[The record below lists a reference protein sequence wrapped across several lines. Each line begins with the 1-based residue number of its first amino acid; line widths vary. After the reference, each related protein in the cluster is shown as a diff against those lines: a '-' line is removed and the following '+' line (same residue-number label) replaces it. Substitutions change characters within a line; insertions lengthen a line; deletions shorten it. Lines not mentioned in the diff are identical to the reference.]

1 MSWEEEQERF
11 WGWINHPQDLSLD
24 AEAIASM
31 LAPHTHIS
39 QAEALAIYNNAYHQ
53 RLVEVSSALFPVL
66 FNTLGREL
74 YTKLWLAYMS
84 AHPPRNGPIHRIGE
98 QLAEFLREHPS
109 FRGLPALGDITQLE
123 TLLGQ
128 LFDQVDETPY
138 TLVALQALP
147 QEDWPAMRWR
157 AGQDWALMNSG
168 FDLEGYWQQM
178 QAYRDAGGEPGAAE
192 FGIETL
198 QPAPDTALPN
208 YLVFR
213 QKQRMQFQRI
223 RPEFSVFLRAVQDNQ
238 PFAEICVQLAEQF
251 PEQEIP
257 SLSLRLLLRALEL
270 ELLRA

>member
-11 WGWINHPQDLSLD
+11 WSWINHPQDLNLD

-74 YTKLWLAYMS
+74 YTKLWLAYMA

-98 QLAEFLREHPS
+98 HLAAFIREHPS
-109 FRGLPALGDITQLE
+109 FRTLPALGDIAQLE
-123 TLLGQ
+123 ILLGY

-138 TLVALQALP
+138 TLEALQALP

-157 AGQDWALMNSG
+157 AGQDWALMSSC
-168 FDLEGYWQQM
+168 FDLERYWQQM
-178 QAYRDAGGEPGAAE
+178 QIYRDAEGEPGSTE
-192 FGIETL
+192 FGIGALPPNEDET
-198 QPAPDTALPN
+198 LPN

-213 QKQRMQFQRI
+213 QAQRMQFQRI
-223 RPEFSVFLRAVQDNQ
+223 RPEFAVFLGGVQEGL
-238 PFAEICVQLAEQF
+238 PFAELCVQLADHF
-251 PEQEIP
+251 PDQDIP
-257 SLSLRLLLRALEL
+257 SLSLRLLLRSLEL
-270 ELLRA
+270 QLLRV

>member
-1 MSWEEEQERF
+1 MRWEKEQERF
-11 WGWINHPQDLSLD
+11 WGWINHPQDLSMD
-24 AEAIASM
+24 AEAIASV

-39 QAEALAIYNNAYHQ
+39 QAEALGIYNNAYHQ

-74 YTKLWLAYMS
+74 YTKLWLAYMG
-84 AHPPRNGPIHRIGE
+84 AHPPRSGPIHRVGE
-98 QLAEFLREHPS
+98 HLAEFIRQHPS
-109 FRGLPALGDITQLE
+109 FSKLPSLADIAQLE

-128 LFDQVDETPY
+128 LFDQADEIPY
-138 TLVALQALP
+138 TLTQLQALP
-147 QEDWPAMRWR
+147 QKDWPATRWR
-157 AGQDWALMNSG
+157 AGLDWTLMNSR
-168 FDLEGYWQQM
+168 FDLEHYWQQM
-178 QAYRDAGGEPGAAE
+178 QNYRDAAGEPGAAE
-192 FGIETL
+192 FGIQAL
-198 QPAPDTALPN
+198 QSIPDTALPN

-223 RPEFSVFLRAVQDNQ
+223 RPEFSVFLRSVQDNQ

-270 ELLRA
+270 ELLRP